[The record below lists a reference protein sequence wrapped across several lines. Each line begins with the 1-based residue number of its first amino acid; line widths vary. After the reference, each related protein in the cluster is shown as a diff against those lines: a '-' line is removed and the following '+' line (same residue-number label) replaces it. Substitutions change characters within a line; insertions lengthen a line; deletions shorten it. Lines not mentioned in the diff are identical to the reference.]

1 MKEYN
6 NEPVSIGDC
15 FLVEGG
21 SNASGKGEQKGEQLA
36 VVTKKT
42 AKHVFC
48 HKLSLRQNFKVVA
61 KKYKLEKDRII
72 RRIDLSGL
80 DGWQELYE
88 KLNASEGN

>member
-6 NEPVSIGDC
+6 NEAVSLGDC

-21 SNASGKGEQKGEQLA
+21 SNASGKGEQLA

-61 KKYKLEKDRII
+61 KKYKLEKDRIVKK
-72 RRIDLSGL
+72 IDPFG
-80 DGWQELYE
+80 
-88 KLNASEGN
+88 A

>member
-6 NEPVSIGDC
+6 NESVSIGDC
-15 FLVEGG
+15 FLVESGA
-21 SNASGKGEQKGEQLA
+21 NASGKKGEQLA

-61 KKYKLEKDRII
+61 KKYKLEKDRIVKK
-72 RRIDLSGL
+72 IDLSGL
-80 DGWQELYE
+80 DGWQELY
-88 KLNASEGN
+88 KNLNASEGS

>member
-6 NEPVSIGDC
+6 NEAVSIGDC
-15 FLVEGG
+15 FLVESG
-21 SNASGKGEQKGEQLA
+21 SNASGKGEQLA

-61 KKYKLEKDRII
+61 KKYKLEKNRII

-88 KLNASEGN
+88 NLNAS